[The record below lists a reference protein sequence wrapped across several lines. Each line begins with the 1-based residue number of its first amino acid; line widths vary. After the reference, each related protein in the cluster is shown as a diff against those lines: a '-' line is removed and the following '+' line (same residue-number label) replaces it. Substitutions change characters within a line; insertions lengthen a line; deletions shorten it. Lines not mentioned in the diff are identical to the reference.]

1 MKLNELLMEA
11 KVKFRDTKGTR
22 DKAEKWVLE
31 QGEPFVEKAYKN
43 AAIMNALV
51 AALAAVASK
60 KKSPR
65 RNKVSGKYSLTD
77 ADFKKIA
84 QAKFTVENLDK
95 QMFKNIT
102 SFAGGGKPHA
112 KAPKKETKKAEP
124 KKPKAPA
131 VRDKWD
137 IQKGDWISSKNGM
150 EFNAIVTK
158 VVGNKVHVRYDIEG
172 YGDESYGS
180 DDIGRFISGNS
191 QDGYYAPSW
200 TF

>member
-1 MKLNELLMEA
+1 MKLNELLTEA
-11 KVKFRDTKGTR
+11 KAKFRDTKGTR

-31 QGEPFVEKAYKN
+31 QGEPFVQKAYKD
-43 AAIMNALV
+43 AATMNGLV
-51 AALAAVASK
+51 ATLAKVAGK
-60 KKSPR
+60 KMKG
-65 RNKVSGKYSLTD
+65 GKYSLTD

-84 QAKFTVENLDK
+84 QAKFTVENLGK
-95 QMFKNIT
+95 PTFKKIT

-131 VRDKWD
+131 VRDKWE
-137 IQKGDWISSKNGM
+137 IQEGDWIDSKNGM
-150 EFNAIVTK
+150 EFSARVTK
-158 VVGNKVHVRYDIEG
+158 VVGNKVHVSYDIEG

-180 DDIGRFISGNS
+180 ADIGRFISGNS